1 MTEPFIPQDDDDVV
15 DTLSDLLDVVET
27 SIKGTIHTGLV
38 ATVSSYDAATQTC
51 EAKPVV
57 KARFDN
63 GDTFEIPVIP
73 RIPVMFPSG
82 GSFAITWPLE
92 AGDFVFLSFSE
103 RSIDEWK
110 ATATTTTTP
119 ADFRRF
125 DLSDAVAYPGLV
137 SPRSPLLSA
146 TDDSMV
152 IGEDNP
158 LGLQIKIKDGKVS
171 IGTPAAE
178 LLTEVDALANTVNNV
193 YLTHTSVLTAIASAP
208 PATPMTNGTF
218 TAFYAPLAIQL
229 AAAQA
234 QIAAIQA
241 KLALLKDP

>member
-27 SIKGTIHTGLV
+27 SIKGAIHTGLV
-38 ATVSSYDAATQTC
+38 ATVSSYDATTQTC
-51 EAKPVV
+51 EAQPVV

-92 AGDFVFLSFSE
+92 AGDFVFLSFAE

-158 LGLQIKIKDGKVS
+158 LGLQIKIKDGTIT
-171 IGTPAAE
+171 IGTPTAE
-178 LLTEVDALANTVNNV
+178 LLSLTVDALQEVLLAWTAVQAFAAAC
-193 YLTHTSVLTAIASAP
+193 TASVDP
-208 PATPMTNGTF
+208 V
-218 TAFYAPLAIQL
+218 L
-229 AAAQA
+229 AAAA
-234 QIAAIQA
+234 TTLNGVFTTNNTIADLSAIITQLETI
-241 KLALLKDP
+241 KG